1 MRKCAPCRHR
11 ASSAF
16 HRARRRDARP
26 LQSPRQSSTTRAS
39 ARSGLSR
46 ARQISKSEPL
56 RLPLGT
62 SRRDTRS
69 TLTYVTGCEEQW
81 RTIVPRAF
89 STREDTVDFS
99 RVISDIS
106 NLADRRSPG
115 IYGAFGEFYRNVA
128 NVKERNYYIAARY
141 IFGTLER
148 PDRIF
153 RLTGAQSLR
162 RFSNLT
168 IAARK
173 VASFFERGVWYW
185 WIFYNDI
192 K

>member
-1 MRKCAPCRHR
+1 MTPRRHR

-16 HRARRRDARP
+16 RRARRRDARS

-46 ARQISKSEPL
+46 ARQISKSELL

-115 IYGAFGEFYRNVA
+115 IFGEFYRNVA

-148 PDRIF
+148 SDRIF
-153 RLTGAQSLR
+153 RLTGAQKLAPL
-162 RFSNLT
+162 F
-168 IAARK
+168 
-173 VASFFERGVWYW
+173 
-185 WIFYNDI
+185 
-192 K
+192 